1 MSTEKS
7 VQEALRWIRTAEDDL
22 QAAIILKGSRKYSHA
37 CFHAQQA
44 GEKSVKSVWYFA
56 DEDPW
61 GHSIKKLIEGLQEV
75 DPALY
80 NRLKDFTRSAMVLDR
95 FYIPTRYPNGLPDMI
110 PSEAYTDEDADQ
122 CIKSAS
128 GIIERVKNIIPDTKT
143 RSDQID

>member
-56 DEDPW
+56 DEDPK
-61 GHSIKKLIEGLQEV
+61 SQYMLDNPRK
-75 DPALY
+75 AA
-80 NRLKDFTRSAMVLDR
+80 TR
-95 FYIPTRYPNGLPDMI
+95 
-110 PSEAYTDEDADQ
+110 
-122 CIKSAS
+122 
-128 GIIERVKNIIPDTKT
+128 
-143 RSDQID
+143 